1 MYSLSERFELVE
13 KIASGGMANIY
24 RAWLHGPDGFR
35 KHLAVKVISP
45 SLLSEPEFVEMFKKE
60 AALAALL
67 DHPCIV
73 KVYEFNQVTE
83 GFHYIAMEFIDGID
97 LRKLISSNT
106 GVLSPPQ
113 VFFIGKQILRA
124 LHYAWNFLD
133 DCGSRLELIHR
144 DISPH
149 NIMIS
154 RNGEVKLADFG
165 IAKFKNAVSY
175 TKSNMVR
182 GKLHYL
188 SPEQARGEELDARS
202 DIFSLGLVLWEM
214 LTGQKRYIKK
224 GQDVYGEIISGY
236 YVPPSKLR
244 SDLDSSIDALLYCF
258 LAPDPANRFSSAAE
272 AVTEIE
278 KIINSDETAFLG
290 NICSSICDRFATV
303 GEEPVLPV
311 REFFTASTDLSILD
325 EDIHMQQTL
334 VHPIEPTALVPK
346 DAISQVSEET
356 GTITVPGI
364 KKQEPSVQEKKFS
377 WKKFGLF
384 GLLII
389 ISITLV
395 AGGIFLFK
403 LKDKNRKKSAKDS
416 ASSIEHTLDSKP
428 DKKIQLENPPE
439 MKEVKLIYIKPVQET
454 EKNIKKPSG
463 NPEVT
468 KNQNVVMPSIIK
480 KKSAKPAVHK
490 SKILII
496 PKKSVM
502 DKYDE
507 NGLRK
512 IEDWE

>member
-83 GFHYIAMEFIDGID
+83 GFHYIAMEFVDGID
-97 LRKLISSNT
+97 LRRLISSNT
-106 GVLSPPQ
+106 GVLTPPQ

-214 LTGQKRYIKK
+214 LTGQKRYTKK

-244 SDLDSSIDALLYCF
+244 PDLDSSIDALLYCF

-278 KIINSDETAFLG
+278 KIINTDETAFLG

-311 REFFTASTDLSILD
+311 REFFTASTDLSMLD
-325 EDIHMQQTL
+325 EDIHMQQTH
-334 VHPIEPTALVPK
+334 VHPVEPTSLVPR
-346 DAISQVSEET
+346 DSLSQVSEET
-356 GTITVPGI
+356 GTVTVPGI
-364 KKQEPSVQEKKFS
+364 KKSEPSVHSSKID
-377 WKKFGLF
+377 WKKFGKIS
-384 GLLII
+384 LLII
-389 ISITLV
+389 ISITLA
-395 AGGIFLFK
+395 AGVFFLFK
-403 LKDKNRKKSAKDS
+403 LKENSKRKSVKDS
-416 ASSIEHTLDSKP
+416 ASSIEHTIEPKTDT
-428 DKKIQLENPPE
+428 KKQLEKPPE
-439 MKEVKLIYIKPVQET
+439 MKEVRLIYIKPVLEADKIT
-454 EKNIKKPSG
+454 KKPAES
-463 NPEVT
+463 PEVK
-468 KNQNVVMPSIIK
+468 KNQKVVTPVK
-480 KKSAKPAVHK
+480 KKSVKPAVHK

-496 PKKSVM
+496 PKKSIM

-512 IEDWE
+512 VEDWE